1 MISKE
6 FFLALE
12 DLQVKKGIDQQ
23 VFITALEAALAA
35 ACKKNYGDAVNVIVR
50 ISPERYE
57 IKTFIY
63 RTVVE
68 EVEDE
73 YKEISLEEAKKIK
86 KTYKLGDIILKE
98 FAPKNLSRIAVQS
111 AKNII
116 VTQLQ
121 QAEKS
126 LTYQQFVE
134 KENELL
140 VGIVSRAKE
149 DGTVF
154 VEIGKNQMEG
164 VLSASDLI
172 PGEKFTTGEKIKVY
186 VKKVKEGAKGTSVM
200 LSRTAPGFIKRLFE
214 NEVPEI
220 RSGIVVIQGIV
231 REAGFRTKMAV
242 YSTDPQID
250 PVGACV
256 GAKGVRVNAIVN
268 EIGGEK
274 IDIIPY
280 SEDVLD
286 FIARALSPAKVIMV
300 QADEEN
306 KEARVIVPDDKL
318 SLAIGKEGQ
327 NARLAARLTGWK
339 IDVKSYSAAVAG
351 GLYDN
356 EDGESNETEDS
367 ETPHESEQNPQE
379 DAVNLDNLDE
389 MSELELD
396 DNLLK
401 NMDEDDDE

>member
-12 DLQVKKGIDQQ
+12 DLQNKKGIDQQ
-23 VFITALEAALAA
+23 VFLSALEAALAA
-35 ACKKNYGDAVNVIVR
+35 ACKKNFGDAVDVLVR
-50 ISPERYE
+50 ISPDKYE
-57 IKTFIY
+57 IRTFLA

-68 EVEDE
+68 EVEDK
-73 YKEISLEEAKKIK
+73 YREISLDEAKLLK
-86 KTYKLGDIILKE
+86 KSYKLGDKVLTE
-98 FAPKNLSRIAVQS
+98 FAPKSLSRIAVQS

-164 VLSASDLI
+164 ILSPSDLI
-172 PGEKFTTGEKIKVY
+172 PGEKFSMGDKIKVY

-200 LSRTAPGFIKRLFE
+200 LSRTSPGFIKRLFE

-220 RSGIVVIQGIV
+220 RAGIVVIQGIV
-231 REAGFRTKMAV
+231 REAGFRTKMSV
-242 YSTDPQID
+242 YSNDPQID

-256 GAKGVRVNAIVN
+256 GAKGVRVNSIVS

-280 SEDVLD
+280 CDDILD
-286 FIARALSPAKVIMV
+286 YIARALSPAKVFMV
-300 QADEEN
+300 QADEAN
-306 KEARVIVPDDKL
+306 KEARVIVPDEKL

-339 IDVKSYSAAVAG
+339 IDVKSYTAAVEAG
-351 GLYDN
+351 LFDEEGSA
-356 EDGESNETEDS
+356 GEETTSSETEEM
-367 ETPHESEQNPQE
+367 ETEQNDLP
-379 DAVNLDNLDE
+379 DSFDDLDEIEMDEELLKNLDE
-389 MSELELD
+389 EE
-396 DNLLK
+396 
-401 NMDEDDDE
+401 